1 MGFGTIFFIA
11 IGLSM
16 DAFAVSISSGSRAQT
31 RLLRSALII
40 ALFFGGFQ
48 ALMPA
53 LGWAA
58 GFGMRNWVEHYDHW
72 IAFILLTVLG
82 GKMFFEALRGGD
94 DEAEGGKTLSLTLS
108 LLLTLSVATSIDAL
122 AVGFSFSALKIGILI
137 PVLVIGVVT
146 FIISM
151 AGVMIGHKC
160 GEFFGNKFEFIGGL
174 ILIAI
179 GVKILLAHVMP
190 GAHLGIF

>member
-16 DAFAVSISSGSRAQT
+16 DAFAVSISSGSRAQE
-31 RLLRSALII
+31 RLMRSALII

-58 GFGMRNWVEHYDHW
+58 GFGLREWVERYDHW
-72 IAFILLTVLG
+72 IAFSLLTGLG
-82 GKMFFEALRGGD
+82 GKMFFEALRGRG
-94 DEAEGGKTLSLTLS
+94 EAEGGKKLSLTLS

-137 PVLVIGVVT
+137 PVIVIGVVT

-151 AGVMIGHKC
+151 AGVVIGHKC
-160 GEFFGNKFEFIGGL
+160 GEFFGNKFEFVGGL

-179 GVKILLAHVMP
+179 GVKILLAHLIP
-190 GAHLGIF
+190 GMQGGMF